1 MGKTLNKDKPSQ
13 EQSDN
18 TTNMFNEILIV
29 ANNCDHESVEA
40 HFELSEQSDSDR
52 KGIKEPV

>member
-1 MGKTLNKDKPSQ
+1 MGPTLNKDKPSQ

-18 TTNMFNEILIV
+18 TTNMFNEILI

>member
-1 MGKTLNKDKPSQ
+1 MGQTLNKDKPSQ

-18 TTNMFNEILIV
+18 TTNMFNEILI

-52 KGIKEPV
+52 NGIKEPV